1 MIKLSRLWNSIINCY
16 LIVFLK
22 SLLRFSSFKFLLDEN
37 TRNKQESNENQTK
50 TKITPGGNIMV
61 WYLLLELLI

>member
-22 SLLRFSSFKFLLDEN
+22 SLLSFSSFKFLLDEN

-50 TKITPGGNIMV
+50 D
-61 WYLLLELLI
+61 